1 MSCEV
6 LLASERR
13 ALVRLHMGAKARAG
27 MYRSHRRDVP
37 AQCVTVDDDGRGG
50 KLRDVHC
57 AGGGT
62 RTPNTQD
69 LNLLPLP
76 IGLRRREPQCIAGAD
91 RLRR

>member
-1 MSCEV
+1 MDLGHC
-6 LLASERR
+6 L
-13 ALVRLHMGAKARAG
+13 
-27 MYRSHRRDVP
+27 DVP
-37 AQCVTVDDDGRGG
+37 AQRIAVDDDGRGG
-50 KLRDVHC
+50 ELRDVHC

-76 IGLRRREPQCIAGAD
+76 IGLRRRESQCIAGAD

>member
-1 MSCEV
+1 MWAKPRARV
-6 LLASERR
+6 DRR
-13 ALVRLHMGAKARAG
+13 HSL
-27 MYRSHRRDVP
+27 DIP
-37 AQCVTVDDDGRGG
+37 AQRIAIDDDGRGG
-50 KLRDVHC
+50 ELRNVHC

-76 IGLRRREPQCIAGAD
+76 IGLRRRESQCIAGAD